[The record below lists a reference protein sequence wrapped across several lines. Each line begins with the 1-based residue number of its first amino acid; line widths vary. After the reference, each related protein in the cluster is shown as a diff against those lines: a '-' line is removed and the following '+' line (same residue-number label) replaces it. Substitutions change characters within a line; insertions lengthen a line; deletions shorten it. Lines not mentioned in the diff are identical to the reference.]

1 MTEQRTGLDYGLIG
15 ALADIGFAIVL
26 GSFLAINTNWQGDAA
41 PRPLVIAVL
50 FATPGVIA
58 LIGVLAERP
67 WLLIAGSLPL
77 FPAAGLSFTG
87 ATLVFLLPAALM
99 VVGAMRM
106 ISRPEVPRT
115 TLANGLGMVAITV
128 LILLGGWTVLIGLTT
143 SACYPVAGGQA
154 CGSSGFISTYGLLV
168 AGLCLAAAIAIA
180 VLAVWVPRWRG
191 GRNVS

>member
-106 ISRPEVPRT
+106 ISRPEVPRRPAT
-115 TLANGLGMVAITV
+115 RSPAAKR
-128 LILLGGWTVLIGLTT
+128 
-143 SACYPVAGGQA
+143 
-154 CGSSGFISTYGLLV
+154 
-168 AGLCLAAAIAIA
+168 AAAAA
-180 VLAVWVPRWRG
+180 SSRPTACSWRACAWPRRLPLPSLPCG
-191 GRNVS
+191 YRAGEGLMSKSAEHIRH